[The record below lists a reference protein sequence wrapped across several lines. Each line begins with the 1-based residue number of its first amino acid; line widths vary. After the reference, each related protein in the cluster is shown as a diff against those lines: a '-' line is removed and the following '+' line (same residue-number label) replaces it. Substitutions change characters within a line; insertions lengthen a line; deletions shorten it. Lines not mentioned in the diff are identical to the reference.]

1 MIGWEDSPR
10 STAIP
15 SIENT
20 TTITVSTPD
29 PPQTDS
35 FTVDW
40 DKTLTWA
47 NTLSQVNLLK
57 SVGNGIE
64 VFVRPKALIISLGKN
79 QSSSVS
85 GCDLPKFDPWGEEI
99 VKFVDHMWVV
109 GSNNL
114 IMSP

>member
-1 MIGWEDSPR
+1 MIGWEDSPP

-47 NTLSQVNLLK
+47 NTLPQVNLLK
-57 SVGNGIE
+57 SVGNGTE
-64 VFVRPKALIISLGKN
+64 VFVRPKSFCNDISRKEPVQL
-79 QSSSVS
+79 SIW
-85 GCDLPKFDPWGEEI
+85 L
-99 VKFVDHMWVV
+99 
-109 GSNNL
+109 
-114 IMSP
+114 

>member
-1 MIGWEDSPR
+1 MIGWEDSSS
-10 STAIP
+10 STTIP

-64 VFVRPKALIISLGKN
+64 VSVRPNMCTNNISRKEP
-79 QSSSVS
+79 V
-85 GCDLPKFDPWGEEI
+85 
-99 VKFVDHMWVV
+99 
-109 GSNNL
+109 
-114 IMSP
+114 